1 MDDHASEFLGSR
13 QSICEHFRITMR
25 IENNPAKPDESH
37 DRQETNEGEKPERK
51 TDGSYR
57 ISAGYVLSVRQS
69 FLFSPICQSAS
80 LLPPGW
86 LALSAGQLPKQD
98 YPEAS
103 EVAFVSAAG
112 ANT

>member
-1 MDDHASEFLGSR
+1 VASNLACHLEIKRCAVVLRG
-13 QSICEHFRITMR
+13 I
-25 IENNPAKPDESH
+25 
-37 DRQETNEGEKPERK
+37 RQETNEGEKPERK

-57 ISAGYVLSVRQS
+57 ISAGYVLLVRQS